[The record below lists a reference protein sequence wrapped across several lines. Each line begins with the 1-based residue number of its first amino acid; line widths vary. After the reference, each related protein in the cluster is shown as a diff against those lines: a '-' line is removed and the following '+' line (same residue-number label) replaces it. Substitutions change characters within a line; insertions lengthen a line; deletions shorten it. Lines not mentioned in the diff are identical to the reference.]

1 MKNCEIDWDL
11 APEWAIAH
19 ALFAF
24 CSEISEV
31 WVGED
36 KWQRLTQ
43 DKSFPYGGGG
53 GDAHHNPT
61 RKQFKYETPRPKWVE
76 GELPPVGTV
85 CEFAGGED
93 DPNDPFDKDLKEGAV
108 VTIIAH
114 FRSSSYD
121 IAVFTFRSMNANR
134 GSFSV
139 EQGLHGCFRPRRTPE
154 QIAAEERE
162 KAIAE
167 MCNDAGKPDMPVR
180 SRGQAAMLYDA
191 GWRKQVSHE

>member
-24 CSEISEV
+24 GGEISEV

-53 GDAHHNPT
+53 GDAYHNPT

-85 CEFAGGED
+85 CECRCSAT
-93 DPNDPFDKDLKEGAV
+93 NDKWLEVEVLVHFKAAV
-108 VTIIAH
+108 DV
-114 FRSSSYD
+114 
-121 IAVFTFRSMNANR
+121 AVFVPM
-134 GSFSV
+134 
-139 EQGLHGCFRPRRTPE
+139 HGRRESSQAVSACFRPIRTPE

-162 KAIAE
+162 AKAKAMYMSIYF
-167 MCNDAGKPDMPVR
+167 
-180 SRGQAAMLYDA
+180 AADRDQWEHVPEATRQTFRLAIDA
-191 GWRKQVSHE
+191 GWQQVKP

>member
-1 MKNCEIDWDL
+1 MKNCDIDWNS
-11 APEWAIAH
+11 APEWCVAH

-24 CSEISEV
+24 NSDISEV

-85 CEFAGGED
+85 CEWCPNQDGWVQVEILGHDGEETWFRRAGQSISETCLRMA
-93 DPNDPFDKDLKEGAV
+93 F
-108 VTIIAH
+108 
-114 FRSSSYD
+114 
-121 IAVFTFRSMNANR
+121 
-134 GSFSV
+134 
-139 EQGLHGCFRPRRTPE
+139 FRPIRTPE

-162 KAIAE
+162 KAIDE
-167 MCNDAGKPDMPVR
+167 MLKDFGKFFANPMTSAR
-180 SRGQAAMLYDA
+180 TIYDA
-191 GWRKQVSHE
+191 GYRKQVKP